1 MRERLTWFYWLLI
14 LVIGIFSL
22 RLGHLQI
29 LEAKYYRLLADENR
43 IKQEILPAERGK
55 ILDRFGEVLSLSAA
69 NAHVLG
75 YVGEVSEEEV
85 DKFYLGAMVG
95 KIGLEKQYD
104 QKLRGRDGLSIL
116 EQDAEGKVLRELKRI
131 EPVKGEVLATALD
144 AGLQKK
150 AFELLNQRKGAVVIS
165 DPNNGEIL
173 ALVSSPG
180 FDPKNLTQYLND
192 KDLPLFN
199 RALGGEYPPG
209 SVFKIITATA
219 ALEEGKIDQTTRIED
234 TGELRV
240 GPYRFGNWYF
250 DQYGKKEGWLEITR
264 ALARSNDIFF
274 YKLGEYL
281 GINALA
287 DWARYF
293 GLGSKTGIDL
303 EGEADG
309 LIPDPKWKETVLKDQ
324 WYLGDTYISAI
335 GQGNI
340 LTTPIQLNQMIG
352 VIASRGKLCR
362 PYLVKSEIR
371 NPKSE
376 KFCKQLD
383 IQEKTLNLVTEGL
396 KQVCE
401 SGGTAWP
408 FFDFKVKD
416 KRIYVAGKTGT
427 AEFTDS
433 KNRTHAWF
441 SGFAPADKP
450 EIVVTVLLEGAGE
463 GSYQAAPLAKEILTY
478 WFARQ

>member
-14 LVIGIFSL
+14 LVVGIFSL
-22 RLGHLQI
+22 RLVHLQI
-29 LEAKYYRLLADENR
+29 LEGKYYRLLADENR

-55 ILDRFGEVLSLSAA
+55 ILDRFGEVLTPSEA
-69 NAHVLG
+69 NVHVLG
-75 YVGEVSEEEV
+75 YVGEANEEEAA
-85 DKFYLGAMVG
+85 KFYLGAVVG
-95 KIGLEKQYD
+95 KMGLEKQYD
-104 QKLRGRDGLSIL
+104 QRLRGRDGLSIL
-116 EQDAEGKVLRELKRI
+116 EQDAQGKVLRELRRI
-131 EPVKGEVLATALD
+131 EPVKGEVLPTVLD

-150 AFELLNQRKGAVVIS
+150 AFELLAGRKGAVVAGN
-165 DPNNGEIL
+165 PNTGEIL

-180 FDPKNLTQYLND
+180 FDVKNLAKFLTD

-209 SVFKIITATA
+209 SVFKIVTAAA
-219 ALEEGKIDQTTRIED
+219 ALEEGKIEETTKIED

-250 DQYGKKEGWLEITR
+250 DQYGRKEGWLEITR

-309 LIPDPKWKETVLKDQ
+309 LIPDPEWKETVLKDQ

-340 LTTPIQLNQMIG
+340 LTTPIQINQMMSI
-352 VIASRGKLCR
+352 IASRGLLCKPFLVGGPNCRKLD
-362 PYLVKSEIR
+362 I
-371 NPKSE
+371 SE
-376 KFCKQLD
+376 KTID
-383 IQEKTLNLVTEGL
+383 LVTEGL
-396 KQVCE
+396 KQVAE
-401 SGGTAWP
+401 TGGTAWP
-408 FFDFKVKD
+408 FFDFPVG
-416 KRIYVAGKTGT
+416 VAGKTGT
-427 AEFTDS
+427 AEFGQQEDKT
-433 KNRTHAWF
+433 KIKTHAWF
-441 SGFAPADKP
+441 SGFATVDKP
-450 EIVVTVLLEGAGE
+450 EIAITVLLEGAGE
-463 GSYQAAPLAKEILTY
+463 GSYQAAPVAKELLTY
-478 WFARQ
+478 WLERQ